1 MGKRC
6 RQAASGATFALLVAA
21 CAATD
26 APSSREQPSA
36 SPRTAITSTTLPT
49 TVTFPDSLAD
59 ASFVQAAMPDGPCAA
74 GDNAQVTLFNIIDGS
89 ETWAFPLPRPGRA
102 TAVHGS
108 AAYVSL
114 RWDRGQLPG
123 IAAIDLDAK
132 APQWQRFLPSEPESV
147 QVAPVGLIVV
157 TADDVRALDSETGED
172 LWVTSSQFDFTD
184 VVLTDDAAYAIDS
197 VGVSAISYD
206 TGQVLWQLP
215 IERPDALATDGTTL
229 AVAANN
235 RLIAVDIDAR
245 TKLWDTSVSRLGAGE
260 IFVTPTSV
268 AFELT
273 PSVAP
278 GGGIAV
284 LDRVSGFELW
294 RASGVGEPRWIG
306 NDQLIASTANAEP
319 TPGQPYVLFA
329 LDAASG
335 QELWRTPSTAQA
347 FDSIVGSAPGQVVVV
362 DPHPAIAGLQRI
374 RLLDSLSGLT
384 TWESATEGSFD
395 SAAVDSGSV
404 VTLFGSNS
412 SLGADRGSVALV
424 RSGGDSWMATRADGI
439 ASAPQITPHGLLVVS
454 GERTPTCVSRSVGS
468 PRDAQSAV
476 LGATVESD

>member
-36 SPRTAITSTTLPT
+36 SPRTAVTSTTLPT

-59 ASFVQAAMPDGPCAA
+59 ASFVQAAIPDGPCAA
-74 GDNAQVTLFNIIDGS
+74 GDDAQITLFDPSDGS
-89 ETWAFPLPRPGRA
+89 ETWSFPLPRPGRA
-102 TAVHGS
+102 SAVHGS
-108 AAYVSL
+108 TAYVSL

-123 IAAIDLDAK
+123 VGAIDLGSK
-132 APQWQRFLPSEPESV
+132 APQWQRFLSSEPESIH
-147 QVAPVGLIVV
+147 VAASGLIVV
-157 TADDVRALDSETGED
+157 TSDDVRALDIETGED
-172 LWVTSSQFDFTD
+172 LWVSSSQFDFSE
-184 VVLTDDAAYAIDS
+184 VVLADDAAYAIDS
-197 VGVSAISYD
+197 VGVSAIAYD
-206 TGQVLWQLP
+206 TGRMLWQLP

-260 IFVTPTSV
+260 IFITPTSV
-268 AFELT
+268 AFELP

-294 RASGVGEPRWIG
+294 RATGVGEPRWVG
-306 NDQLIASTANAEP
+306 NDQLIASTANDEP

-329 LDAASG
+329 LDAANG
-335 QELWRTPSTAQA
+335 RELWRTPSTAQA
-347 FDSIVGSAPGQVVVV
+347 FDSIVGTAPGKVAVV

-374 RLLDSLSGLT
+374 RLLDSLTGEP

-395 SAAVDSGSV
+395 SAAIDSGSV
-404 VTLFGSNS
+404 VTLFGSS
-412 SLGADRGSVALV
+412 TLLGSDRGSIALV
-424 RSGGDSWMATRADGI
+424 SSSGDSWMATRPDGI
-439 ASAPQITPHGLLVVS
+439 ASAPQLTPHGLLVIS
-454 GERTPTCVSRSVGS
+454 GERTPTCVSRSVGTPS
-468 PRDAQSAV
+468 DQQTAV
-476 LGATVESD
+476 LGASIESN